1 MKLTLVITSVFIGIF
16 LSGCIGQSAGNH
28 QTNDVMRVTLEL
40 SDGSRVIGIPAI
52 SSIPIQTTYA
62 KMDIPLKQI
71 QQVSIGGD
79 HKTVAVKM
87 ANGDQ
92 LTGVLNLRPFELA
105 TLFGKVSIAIEHL
118 TTLRVM
124 SGGKYGGLILHYTFD
139 RDEERKVKDESGHGN
154 DGSLVG
160 AVLYEDALKGKGVR
174 FTGPGT
180 YVMSAAEGLN
190 VKGWREMTLS
200 AWVKLR
206 QFTTYGH
213 VMGRGEVTGEKCGG
227 FMLTLGGVYGDKW
240 IPGNFVVNTG
250 ADKSLTASSKTF
262 AAGVAQYPA
271 LDQWYHLVGT
281 YDGKTIRYYVNG
293 SLDGETRNTDVGRP
307 LWDDSC
313 SKLVIGTVHRKPFI
327 DWCDMYFDG
336 LMDEVMVFDRALS
349 ENEVR
354 QLYTS
359 MK

>member
-1 MKLTLVITSVFIGIF
+1 MNHLRYVFVLCAVVSLASMVLGDDA
-16 LSGCIGQSAGNH
+16 QAD
-28 QTNDVMRVTLEL
+28 DVMRVTLEL

-52 SSIPIQTTYA
+52 SSISVQTTYA

-92 LTGVLNLRPFELA
+92 LTGLLNLRPFELA

-180 YVMSAAEGLN
+180 YLMSAAEGLN
-190 VKGWREMTLS
+190 VKGWREMTVS
-200 AWVKLR
+200 VWVKPR
-206 QFTTYGH
+206 QFTSYGQ
-213 VMGRGEVTGEKCGG
+213 VMGRGEVTGEKGGG
-227 FMLTLGGVYGDKW
+227 FELSFGGVYGGKW
-240 IPGNFVVNTG
+240 LGGGFGVCTGVN
-250 ADKSLTASSKTF
+250 KSLSVSPRTF
-262 AAGVAQYPA
+262 FTGGDQYPA
-271 LDQWYHLVGT
+271 LGQWYHLVGT

-293 SLDGETRNTDVGRP
+293 SLEGETSSTDIGRP
-307 LWDDSC
+307 LWDDPV
-313 SKLVIGTVHRKPFI
+313 SKLVIGTVNRKPFI
-327 DWCDMYFDG
+327 DWSDMYVDA
-336 LMDEVMVFDRALS
+336 LMDEVMVFNRSLS

-359 MK
+359 LK